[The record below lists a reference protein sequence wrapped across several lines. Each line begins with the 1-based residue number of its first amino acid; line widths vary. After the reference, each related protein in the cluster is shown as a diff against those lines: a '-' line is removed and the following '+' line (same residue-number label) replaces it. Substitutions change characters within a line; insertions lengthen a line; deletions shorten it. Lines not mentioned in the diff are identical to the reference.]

1 MINNNLPPGRTLLLN
16 IKVLENLEHSFY
28 ELALRGIK
36 IESLG
41 VVTRVSQKNGP
52 SFFSSKEWPILNF
65 SKIFWREIPQ
75 KNGPFIIIHIKQFGK
90 SHFSIWFLINNF
102 DKNSSKEWTK
112 PDFDEIFLKISGPFF

>member
-1 MINNNLPPGRTLLLN
+1 MGMW
-16 IKVLENLEHSFY
+16 
-28 ELALRGIK
+28 
-36 IESLG
+36 
-41 VVTRVSQKNGP
+41 RVSNSRLSQKNGP

-112 PDFDEIFLKISGPFF
+112 PDFHEIFLKIDGPFFWDTLVVEC